1 VADMM
6 NRALPPRGA
15 CVPPRLPPRPTSV
28 HENRAPGALCSSL
41 ALATSRSSARS
52 RRHRARRTVRRSHG
66 RAVKLAAAA
75 VPCLRASPL
84 LASSTNTS
92 SWFPRT
98 RTTHPRPRRRR
109 ELHRH
114 RAVACCGRRRTWPG
128 HHEPPRAK
136 TSCPMGAREVP
147 GAPPPPHRRRRASS
161 GRKQRTPA
169 PPLLQIPSRT
179 SRDNS
184 TIVKGLSA
192 MSLTQVNSASE
203 DLFAVNRVKL

>member
-41 ALATSRSSARS
+41 ALATSRSSAHS
-52 RRHRARRTVRRSHG
+52 RRHRARRMVRRSHG

-84 LASSTNTS
+84 LASSTNAS

-98 RTTHPRPRRRR
+98 RTTHPPPCRRR
-109 ELHRH
+109 ELRRH
-114 RAVACCGRRRTWPG
+114 RAVAHCGRLCAWPG
-128 HHEPPRAK
+128 HLGPPLGHPRPPAVV
-136 TSCPMGAREVP
+136 CGPP
-147 GAPPPPHRRRRASS
+147 CAPPPLL
-161 GRKQRTPA
+161 RTPTAGPNFLCSKIA
-169 PPLLQIPSRT
+169 PGTL
-179 SRDNS
+179 
-184 TIVKGLSA
+184 G
-192 MSLTQVNSASE
+192 
-203 DLFAVNRVKL
+203 